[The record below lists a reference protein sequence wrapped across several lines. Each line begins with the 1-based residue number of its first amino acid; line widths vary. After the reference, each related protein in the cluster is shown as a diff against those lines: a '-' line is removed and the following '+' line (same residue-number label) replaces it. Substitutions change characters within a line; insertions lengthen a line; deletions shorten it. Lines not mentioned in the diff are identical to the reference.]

1 MVMTKRGGMGE
12 GRVTQEGGNTFIIM
26 VDPCCCMAEDN
37 TAL

>member
-12 GRVTQEGGNTFIIM
+12 ARETQEGGNTFIIM
-26 VDPCCCMAEDN
+26 ADPCCCMAEDN